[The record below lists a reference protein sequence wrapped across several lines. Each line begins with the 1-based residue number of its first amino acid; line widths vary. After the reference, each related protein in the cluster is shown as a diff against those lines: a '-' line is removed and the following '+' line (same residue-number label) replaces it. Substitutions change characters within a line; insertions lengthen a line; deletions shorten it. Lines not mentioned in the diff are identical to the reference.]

1 MTPSPASVYP
11 TLRVRTTD
19 HPDCLAAALKC
30 GGTIII
36 TGDLPKWSVKPCE
49 LIIEQLIELGVA
61 YRHQGAVML
70 RMPSVGVTSFVDAQR
85 GVVSADNA
93 AGVCALATH
102 TGCPTRVLVDTVS
115 SHELKIDRIIRPADR
130 LDEAAAETY
139 IRLVLGWPQPTYHH
153 VGKTVAEAKA
163 DANFEDALASGKPFV
178 VIKEGEKLRDD
189 EIARQFLA
197 TGKEPF
203 WFADGSLGVKFA
215 DGSIIAV

>member
-1 MTPSPASVYP
+1 MTPSPASIYP

-36 TGDLPKWSVKPCE
+36 TDDLPRWSVKPCE

-61 YRHQGAVML
+61 YRNQGAVFL

-93 AGVCALATH
+93 ARVCALATH
-102 TGCPTRVLVDTVS
+102 TGRPTCVLVDTIS

-153 VGKTVAEAKA
+153 VGKTAAEAKA
-163 DANFEDALASGKPFV
+163 DANFEDALA
-178 VIKEGEKLRDD
+178 
-189 EIARQFLA
+189 
-197 TGKEPF
+197 TGKTISGLLAKARSCETTR
-203 WFADGSLGVKFA
+203 
-215 DGSIIAV
+215 